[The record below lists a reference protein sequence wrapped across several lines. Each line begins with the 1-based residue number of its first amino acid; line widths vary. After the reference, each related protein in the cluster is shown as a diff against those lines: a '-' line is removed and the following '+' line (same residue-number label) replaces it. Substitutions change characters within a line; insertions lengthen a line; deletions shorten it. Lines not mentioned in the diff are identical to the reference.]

1 MYIYIMQILISPG
14 HYRESLVLRNLRVE
28 LVGAGSMQHLLL
40 EGDGHSTVITQV
52 MCVCVCIVYVLY
64 QYMF

>member
-1 MYIYIMQILISPG
+1 MCVMQILISPG

-40 EGDGHSTVITQV
+40 EGDGQNSVVTQV
-52 MCVCVCIVYVLY
+52 VCVCA
-64 QYMF
+64 